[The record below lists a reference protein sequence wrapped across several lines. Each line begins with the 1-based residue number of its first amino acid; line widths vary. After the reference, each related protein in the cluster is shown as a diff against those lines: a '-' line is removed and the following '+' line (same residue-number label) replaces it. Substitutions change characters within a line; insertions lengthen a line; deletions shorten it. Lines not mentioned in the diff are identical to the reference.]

1 MKNDELIGKTFGRL
15 TVLGDI
21 GKRTKNK
28 NVLWECQCTCGNKV
42 YALSGNLKKGSIKSC
57 GCLND
62 ELRRSR
68 FKDLTGY
75 ENENFKVIER
85 DQSRNQRVD
94 WRCLCKHC
102 GNDTILNSTQIEQ
115 YNSCGCLKKGASKEY
130 MASITNRE
138 AKKND
143 KPTKR
148 STTGV
153 RGVYFNKRKST
164 YQAFINV
171 NKKSIYLG
179 SSKNFDEVVKLR
191 KDAEVEY
198 GYKQTSK

>member
-1 MKNDELIGKTFGRL
+1 
-15 TVLGDI
+15 
-21 GKRTKNK
+21 
-28 NVLWECQCTCGNKV
+28 
-42 YALSGNLKKGSIKSC
+42 
-57 GCLND
+57 
-62 ELRRSR
+62 
-68 FKDLTGY
+68 
-75 ENENFKVIER
+75 
-85 DQSRNQRVD
+85 
-94 WRCLCKHC
+94 
-102 GNDTILNSTQIEQ
+102 
-115 YNSCGCLKKGASKEY
+115 